1 MVTGFLLPGAV
12 LLWYKEQSQSWPF
25 PERRPSLGLMNPF
38 ILDPILR
45 RALEED
51 IGAGDVTTLATV
63 EPGTQAS
70 GEIVAKEDFVLAG
83 IHVARQVFQ
92 LLSTEIAFENL
103 LADGQPVKRGDVLA
117 WLKGDAA
124 VLLQGE
130 RVALNFLQRLSGV
143 ATLTAEFVRAVSGTQ
158 AVIVDTRKTTP
169 GLRVLEKYAVRM
181 GGGGNHRM
189 ALYDAVL
196 IKENHV
202 AAAGGITAAVSR
214 ARQRVP
220 HTQKI
225 EVEVRNQEEINEA
238 LAAGADILLLDN
250 MSTAELAAAV
260 DLVGGRAVTEASGGV
275 NLETVRGIAETGV
288 QLISVGAL
296 THSYRA
302 VDISMLFS

>member
-1 MVTGFLLPGAV
+1 
-12 LLWYKEQSQSWPF
+12 
-25 PERRPSLGLMNPF
+25 MNPL

-51 IGAGDVTTLATV
+51 IGTGDVTTLATI

-70 GEIVAKEDFVLAG
+70 AELVAKEDFVLAG
-83 IHVARQVFQ
+83 IDVAGRVFQ
-92 LLSTEIAFENL
+92 LLAEDTAFEKL
-103 LADGQPVKRGDVLA
+103 ISDGQSVKRGDVLA
-117 WLKGDAA
+117 WIKGDAA

-130 RVALNFLQRLSGV
+130 RVALNLLQRMCGV
-143 ATLTAEFVRAVSGTQ
+143 ATLTAAFVREMAGTRAV
-158 AVIVDTRKTTP
+158 VVDTRKTTP

-214 ARQRVP
+214 AQERVP

-225 EVEVRNQEEINEA
+225 EVEVRNQEEVSEA

-250 MSTAELAAAV
+250 MSLGELRAAV
-260 DLVGGRAVTEASGGV
+260 ELVGDRAITEASGSV
-275 NLETVRGIAETGV
+275 NLETVRDIAETGV
-288 QLISVGAL
+288 CLISVGAL

-302 VDISMLFS
+302 VDISMLFT

>member
-1 MVTGFLLPGAV
+1 
-12 LLWYKEQSQSWPF
+12 
-25 PERRPSLGLMNPF
+25 MNSF

-51 IGAGDVTTLATV
+51 IGTGDVTTLATI

-70 GEIVAKEDFVLAG
+70 AELVAKEDFVLAG
-83 IHVARQVFQ
+83 IDVAQRVFQ
-92 LLSTEIAFENL
+92 LLSADIAYEKL
-103 LADGQPVKRGDVLA
+103 ITDGQSVKRGDVLA
-117 WLKGDAA
+117 WIKGDAA

-130 RVALNFLQRLSGV
+130 RVALNLLQRMCGV
-143 ATLTAEFVRAVSGTQ
+143 ATLTAAFVREVEGFDAV
-158 AVIVDTRKTTP
+158 VVDTRKTTP

-202 AAAGGITAAVSR
+202 AAAGGITAAVNR

-225 EVEVRNQEEINEA
+225 EVEVRNQEEVAEA
-238 LAAGADILLLDN
+238 LAAAADILLLDN
-250 MSTAELAAAV
+250 MTLTELTAAV
-260 DLVGGRAVTEASGGV
+260 EQVGTRAITEASGGV
-275 NLETVRGIAETGV
+275 NLETVRDIAETGV
-288 QLISVGAL
+288 RLISVGAL

-302 VDISMLFS
+302 VDISMLFT